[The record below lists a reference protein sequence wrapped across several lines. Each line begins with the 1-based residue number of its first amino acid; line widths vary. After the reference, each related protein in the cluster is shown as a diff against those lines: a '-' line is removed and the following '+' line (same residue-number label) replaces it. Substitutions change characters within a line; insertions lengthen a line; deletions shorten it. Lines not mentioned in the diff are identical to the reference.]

1 MTITPESLR
10 AARAF
15 LKWTQRDLETNSGV
29 NRQTINDIEN
39 GRRKRAPLA
48 GTTELLIATFA
59 AHGVAFM
66 PPPADGVVRIP
77 RG

>member
-1 MTITPESLR
+1 MTITPDNLR

-15 LKWTQRDLETNSGV
+15 LKWTQRDLESRSGV

-48 GTTELLIATFA
+48 ETSEQLIATFA
-59 AHGVAFM
+59 AHGVAIM